1 MNDDAET
8 VDAATVDLHEVA
20 ARLPA
25 LTKLRRDLAYR
36 TPEKGRP
43 LKNICLTREQ
53 AIEVLELCE
62 ARAAQHQK

>member
-1 MNDDAET
+1 MTDKPDYPNPA
-8 VDAATVDLHEVA
+8 VDDLHEVA

-36 TPEKGRP
+36 LPDGGRL

-53 AIEVLELCE
+53 VVEVLKLCE
-62 ARAAQHQK
+62 DQTKEG